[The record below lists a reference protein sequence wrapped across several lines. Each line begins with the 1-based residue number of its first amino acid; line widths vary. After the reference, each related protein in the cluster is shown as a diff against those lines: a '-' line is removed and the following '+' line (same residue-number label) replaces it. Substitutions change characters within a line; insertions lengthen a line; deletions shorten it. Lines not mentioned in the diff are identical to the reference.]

1 MPIDVRDSQ
10 DVYKGIGESVIF
22 VTLQLK
28 RKDAKAE
35 LEAVQALAGL
45 IPPVIRSM
53 NIRRPDDGLKFAIG
67 FSSDAWNILFPGK
80 PRPRE
85 LEAFSPLR
93 NGDIEMPA
101 TGGDIF
107 LHVRAKSHA
116 VVYEVVS
123 QLMTTVAEATTV
135 LDETHGFGYFE
146 GRAIIG
152 FIDGTEAPAPDEA
165 ADYAIIGDED
175 PAFINGSYAFTQRW
189 IHDLKNWN
197 ARSTEEQ
204 EKAIGRRKFSD
215 FELDDD
221 EKAPNAHN
229 IASQDNEGDVEHKIV
244 RMNVAFSEP
253 AKGITGTYFI
263 GYSREW
269 AVTRR
274 MINNMVTRKDALFS
288 FSHVETGQLFFIPSR
303 SLLDAIAEG
312 EF

>member
-28 RKDAKAE
+28 REDVEAE
-35 LEAVQALAGL
+35 REAVRALAGL
-45 IPPVIRSM
+45 IPPVIRSL
-53 NIRRPDDGLKFAIG
+53 NIRRPNDELKFAIG
-67 FSSDAWNILFPGK
+67 FSSAAWDTLFPGK

-85 LEAFSPLR
+85 LEVFSALR
-93 NGDIEMPA
+93 NGEVVMPA

-107 LHVRAKSHA
+107 LHVRAKSGA

-152 FIDGTEAPAPDEA
+152 FIDGTEAPDPSEA
-165 ADYAIIGDED
+165 AGYAIVGDED

-204 EKAIGRRKFSD
+204 EKAVGRRKFSD
-215 FELDDD
+215 LELDDA

-229 IASQDNEGDVEHKIV
+229 VASQDNEGGVEHKII
-244 RMNVAFSEP
+244 RMNVPFSEP
-253 AKGITGTYFI
+253 ARGVTGTYFI
-263 GYSREW
+263 GYAREW
-269 AVTRR
+269 AVTKR
-274 MINNMVTRKDALFS
+274 MLNNMVARKDALFS
-288 FSHVETGQLFFIPSR
+288 FSHVETGQQFFIPSR
-303 SLLDAIAEG
+303 SLLDAMAEG